1 MIEYFVSADPGL
13 LDHDFIVRSLH
24 STYWAFDRPKEVVE
38 KSLLC
43 SLCFG
48 AYLTGTK
55 EQVGFARVVTDRAT
69 ISWVCDVFVDP
80 KHRACGLG
88 KRLISEIVGH
98 PDLAATM
105 MILGTKDAHG
115 LYGRFGFERRKMMQR
130 RLRNLPNQ
138 QAPDPTPVAVTPAAD
153 APVVP
158 SSGAAHF

>member
-1 MIEYFVSADPGL
+1 
-13 LDHDFIVRSLH
+13 
-24 STYWAFDRPKEVVE
+24 VVE